1 MIALF
6 LAVINLSNVD
16 PDAVKA
22 NPVVLT
28 KTADATG
35 LLALNKPLAG
45 LGDESS
51 ISVCTFGAP
60 PLGSPLTGAGAFNDA
75 NALTRTFTQPQCAG
89 DTAGLDSAFGPQT
102 FGPQTFGGEFTPL
115 ETAMPWVNLRSPA
128 PVEFVMTPVRTSS
141 IPSVPAVHLLGITAA
156 SGSFAFHGASEYG
169 GGIRGLHPVSGE
181 VHPSSPVQPV
191 SPQRR

>member
-35 LLALNKPLAG
+35 LLALHDPLAAQ
-45 LGDESS
+45 GDQSS

-60 PLGSPLTGAGAFNDA
+60 AFGAPALGSGLFNDA

-89 DTAGLDSAFGPQT
+89 DSTGFDSG
-102 FGPQTFGGEFTPL
+102 FGPQTFGGAFAPL
-115 ETAMPWVNLRSPA
+115 ETAMPWVNLRAPA
-128 PVEFVMTPVRTSS
+128 PVVLFTTPARTSS
-141 IPSVPAVHLLGITAA
+141 IPTVPAVHLLGLTAA
-156 SGSFAFHGASEYG
+156 SGSFSFHGPSEYG
-169 GGIRGLHPVSGE
+169 AGVRGLHPVRE
-181 VHPSSPVQPV
+181 ETHPSSPVQPV
-191 SPQRR
+191 SPHR